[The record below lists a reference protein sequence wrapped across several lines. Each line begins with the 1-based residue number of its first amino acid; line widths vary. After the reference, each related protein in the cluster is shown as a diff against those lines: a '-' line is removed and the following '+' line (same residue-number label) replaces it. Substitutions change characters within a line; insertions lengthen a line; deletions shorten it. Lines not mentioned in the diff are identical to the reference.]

1 MWVIVTLAFFVP
13 GCCFDLKKAKWRVRE
28 KEEKIWTNKRRNSL
42 SSCILQRLNILKHWL
57 RMFSY

>member
-13 GCCFDLKKAKWRVRE
+13 ESRFGLKKVKRRMRE
-28 KEEKIWTNKRRNSL
+28 KEEKIWMNKRRNRL
-42 SSCILQRLNILKHWL
+42 NSCILQQPNTLKHWP